1 MEENKDYR
9 VYRYGDDLK
18 PGYELKVEHS
28 VSCENVD
35 ISALI
40 AMGTES
46 LEAMRQG
53 SIDGEQKAYE
63 IVLAAAKQWEQQA
76 AATQTINRAL
86 EYLRTPEIAHTSNQ
100 WRSKDSWRDGEE
112 ISNRV
117 YKMTCSVWED
127 TKYDRETK
135 QSIPVAWYVTWD
147 VYVNSPILMM
157 TKGNRQYVSNVF
169 GDTNWLPYV
178 TSYYGYRVHP
188 ISGEKNYH
196 KAVDIGM
203 PQGTEI
209 LAGHDGVVTQ
219 AGEAGSY
226 GLIVVLEGAME
237 DGKTLT
243 TKYAHCSELLV
254 SAGQEVKQGDVIA
267 KVGSTGDSTGP
278 HLHLE
283 VLVDGQYLNPLYFT
297 DTGDHTGTSLIPG
310 SAGGPEIPAYPGAPM
325 GDGDYA
331 ALITE
336 AQKHLGKPYVFGAS
350 GPNSFDC
357 SGFVSYV
364 LNQSG
369 VASVGR
375 STAQG
380 LFNMSTPVS
389 RENAQPGDLIFFT
402 GTYSAGTPVTHV
414 GIYIGNGQMIHA
426 GDPVQYANI
435 NTSYWTEHFYAFG
448 RISTN

>member
-1 MEENKDYR
+1 
-9 VYRYGDDLK
+9 
-18 PGYELKVEHS
+18 
-28 VSCENVD
+28 
-35 ISALI
+35 
-40 AMGTES
+40 
-46 LEAMRQG
+46 
-53 SIDGEQKAYE
+53 
-63 IVLAAAKQWEQQA
+63 
-76 AATQTINRAL
+76 
-86 EYLRTPEIAHTSNQ
+86 
-100 WRSKDSWRDGEE
+100 
-112 ISNRV
+112 
-117 YKMTCSVWED
+117 
-127 TKYDRETK
+127 
-135 QSIPVAWYVTWD
+135 
-147 VYVNSPILMM
+147 
-157 TKGNRQYVSNVF
+157 
-169 GDTNWLPYV
+169 
-178 TSYYGYRVHP
+178 
-188 ISGEKNYH
+188 
-196 KAVDIGM
+196 
-203 PQGTEI
+203 
-209 LAGHDGVVTQ
+209 
-219 AGEAGSY
+219 
-226 GLIVVLEGAME
+226 
-237 DGKTLT
+237 
-243 TKYAHCSELLV
+243 
-254 SAGQEVKQGDVIA
+254 KQGDVIA

-283 VLVDGQYLNPLYFT
+283 VLVDGQYLNPLYFA

-310 SAGGPEIPAYPGAPM
+310 SVGGPEIPAYPGAPM

>member
-1 MEENKDYR
+1 MT
-9 VYRYGDDLK
+9 
-18 PGYELKVEHS
+18 YEWRIL
-28 VSCENVD
+28 NVNLTAKSFTD
-35 ISALI
+35 VI
-40 AMGTES
+40 AARMN
-46 LEAMRQG
+46 A
-53 SIDGEQKAYE
+53 EQAQLFN
-63 IVLAAAKQWEQQA
+63 V
-76 AATQTINRAL
+76 
-86 EYLRTPEIAHTSNQ
+86 
-100 WRSKDSWRDGEE
+100 
-112 ISNRV
+112 
-117 YKMTCSVWED
+117 
-127 TKYDRETK
+127 
-135 QSIPVAWYVTWD
+135 
-147 VYVNSPILMM
+147 LMM

-226 GLIVVLEGAME
+226 GLIVVLEGTME

-283 VLVDGQYLNPLYFT
+283 VLVDGQHLNPLYFA
-297 DTGDHTGTSLIPG
+297 DTGDHTGTNLIPG

-369 VASVGR
+369 VANVGR